1 MKYTKDEALNEIL
14 KRGRKIR
21 DKRNKKITGALSTA
35 TVISTFI
42 LFLSVSIFT
51 GNTVTGTNSA
61 YGSFLLPTEVLGYVI
76 VAVIAFVGGVVIN
89 VCMKKSVKNSD
100 SNDSNDDSWKMS
112 LFEKCNKE
120 ITKLLKYGGWFNEK
134 ED

>member
-21 DKRNKKITGALSTA
+21 EKRNKRITGALSTA

-42 LFLSVSIFT
+42 LFLSISIFT
-51 GNTVTGTNSA
+51 GNAVTGTNSA

-76 VAVIAFVGGVVIN
+76 VAVIAFVLGVIITVI
-89 VCMKKSVKNSD
+89 VRKN
-100 SNDSNDDSWKMS
+100 KR
-112 LFEKCNKE
+112 
-120 ITKLLKYGGWFNEK
+120 K
-134 ED
+134 EDNEE